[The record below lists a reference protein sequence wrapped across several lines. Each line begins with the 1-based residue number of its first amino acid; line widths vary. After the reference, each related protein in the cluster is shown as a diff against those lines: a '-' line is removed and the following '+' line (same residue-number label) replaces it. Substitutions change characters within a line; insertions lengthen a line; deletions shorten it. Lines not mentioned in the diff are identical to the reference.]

1 MTFPANLIFERKGD
15 RMEKTKRTE
24 EAVVEEI
31 LSRAG
36 DGEDDMAFK
45 YNIIRAF
52 EDERAEGK
60 EEGKNLKLIG
70 QVRKKLSKNI
80 SLEETAD
87 MLEEETAAIAP
98 IYDLLKSH
106 PDWEDERIC
115 AGLVKPESQAP
126 ERGTDVSL

>member
-1 MTFPANLIFERKGD
+1 MMMPLFFFSVAFFVPLHWRILGNNIFFCY
-15 RMEKTKRTE
+15 
-24 EAVVEEI
+24 
-31 LSRAG
+31 L
-36 DGEDDMAFK
+36 
-45 YNIIRAF
+45 
-52 EDERAEGK
+52 
-60 EEGKNLKLIG
+60 LC
-70 QVRKKLSKNI
+70 KKLSKNI

-98 IYDLLKSH
+98 IYDLLKSY